1 MNPYLEILRLNYW
14 YRNITVIIGVIFA
27 VFIFRLNFDQSI
39 LIDSI
44 IVTLLACLISAAN
57 YCLNAIIDMP
67 FDKKHPVKKL
77 RPLPSRRVRPREA
90 FIAMIILLI
99 ISLSASSLVFDL
111 ETTVFLFLL
120 FIAAIFY
127 NVRPFRLKDL
137 PYIDVLSESINNP
150 IRFLIGWSIII
161 GQLPNVL
168 ILLFIWFSASFLMTK
183 KRLDELNEFKQK
195 TFRYRNVF
203 KYYSKRSLNIA
214 MAIYALLSL
223 LLIAI
228 ILNIGI
234 L

>member
-27 VFIFRLNFDQSI
+27 VFIFRLNFNQSI

-67 FDKKHPVKKL
+67 FDKKHPIKRL
-77 RPLPSRRVRPREA
+77 RPLPSKRIQPKEA
-90 FIAMIILLI
+90 FIIMIILI
-99 ISLSASSLVFDL
+99 AISLPISYLL
-111 ETTVFLFLL
+111 LNPETTVLLFFL
-120 FIAAIFY
+120 FIAALFY

-137 PYIDVLSESINNP
+137 PYVDVLSESINNP

-161 GQLPNVL
+161 GQLPNIL
-168 ILLFIWFSASFLMTK
+168 ILLLIWFSASFLMTK

-214 MAIYALLSL
+214 MALYALLG
-223 LLIAI
+223 LILVVI
-228 ILNIGI
+228 ILNTGV